1 MKNVLFIK
9 LSVEFIW
16 DITSFKNMQNTEA
29 YLQVQLNNVNWK
41 GIEIN
46 YLLHIRYKN
55 IYLIKNKMQNIHK
68 SLQTT
73 KIELL

>member
-1 MKNVLFIK
+1 
-9 LSVEFIW
+9 
-16 DITSFKNMQNTEA
+16 MQNTEA